1 MQTSELLLELLI
13 IQTLTAFIWNSEILT
28 DVAILAHPTREAL
41 AKVSANQIPAGVGI
55 DAWAFLALISIWAK
69 NDKRNQHE
77 CSLNYNQTDT
87 HAAKH
92 PWGICACVLMD
103 CKCALVWIS
112 GGGLRVVW
120 YLNSS
125 KADSVTTV
133 NWIFEQTHPDS
144 KKEREQRHTEGHRYT
159 HTPMRQVFPV
169 HCAGQMH
176 LKPSTRSTHTP
187 LWLHGFGLQSSS
199 SEEEEETS

>member
-1 MQTSELLLELLI
+1 MQTSELLLQLQI
-13 IQTLTAFIWNSEILT
+13 IQTLTAFIWNREKLT
-28 DVAILAHPTREAL
+28 DVTILAHPTREAL

-55 DAWAFLALISIWAK
+55 DARACLALISIWAK

-77 CSLNYNQTDT
+77 RSLNYNQTDT
-87 HAAKH
+87 HAAKR

-103 CKCALVWIS
+103 CKCALAWIS
-112 GGGLRVVW
+112 GGGLMVVW

-144 KKEREQRHTEGHRYT
+144 KKEREQRHTEGHTHT

>member
-1 MQTSELLLELLI
+1 MQTSELLLQLLI
-13 IQTLTAFIWNSEILT
+13 IQTLTAFIWNREILT
-28 DVAILAHPTREAL
+28 DVTTLTHPTREAL

-55 DAWAFLALISIWAK
+55 DARAFLALISIWAK

-77 CSLNYNQTDT
+77 RSLNYNQTDT
-87 HAAKH
+87 HAAKR

-103 CKCALVWIS
+103 CKCALAWIS
-112 GGGLRVVW
+112 GGGLMVVW

-144 KKEREQRHTEGHRYT
+144 KKEREQRHTEGHT
-159 HTPMRQVFPV
+159 HTNETGLSGPLRGADAFKTVHQV
-169 HCAGQMH
+169 H
-176 LKPSTRSTHTP
+176 THAAVIARVWTAVIFIC
-187 LWLHGFGLQSSS
+187 GRGGDIKV
-199 SEEEEETS
+199 